1 MKNTNNKNISIERL
15 EYGLNLAFTK
25 MLKEKIKN
33 NQKIIISKNGKTVS
47 IDALKY
53 AQENNIIFENN

>member
-15 EYGLNLAFTK
+15 EYGLNLAFIK

-53 AQENNIIFENN
+53 AQENNIIFENY